1 MKAVMLMFDSLNKH
15 MLSAYGCKT
24 TITPN
29 FERLRKRSLKFDNF
43 YVGSMPCMPARR
55 ELHTGRYNF
64 LHRSWGPVE
73 PFDESMPEILKKQGI
88 HTHLVTDHKHYWRDG
103 GATYHSRFS
112 TYEFIRGQEG
122 DNWKG
127 VVNKPVVHY
136 ESGEPEENKQRK
148 IASRTQHLINQQ
160 YMQDEKDHPL
170 VKTINHGIEF
180 IETNQKDDNWFL
192 QLECFDPHEPFYVP
206 EKYLK
211 LYGLSNT
218 DFDGWPPYY
227 MVTES
232 EAQQKVIRG
241 FYQALVTMVDA
252 YVGQVLDIFDKY
264 NLWED
269 TLLIVNT
276 DHGFLLGEHDWWGK
290 NIMPLY
296 NEIANTPFFICHP
309 QIDAANESHQ
319 MLAQTIDIPATLL
332 DYFNAPIPK
341 NMQGKSLL
349 AGLATD
355 EPIRE
360 YALFGYHGCQI
371 NITDGEYVYMRSPV
385 VQGTQGLYDYTL
397 MPTRINRRFTP
408 KELQGTQLHDGFD
421 FTQGCAVLKIPA
433 TSVMTTD
440 SDRFGHRLYNVK
452 QDPSQTSPVV
462 DMATELR
469 MLENLR
475 LMMIESDAPAEL
487 YARYGLSKD
496 QSVTIEQIENE
507 HQQAGAAKT
516 QFDQYPLSLDVKYGA
531 MSLLQYIETRQLDE
545 IKTRFINQLSHG
557 MTPEQLMTFII
568 DNFPVEN
575 HNELMYRVALEMR
588 LK

>member
-1 MKAVMLMFDSLNKH
+1 MKAVMLMFDSLNKQ
-15 MLSAYGCKT
+15 MLSAYGCQT

-29 FERLRKRSLKFDNF
+29 FERLRKRTLKFDNF

-64 LHRSWGPVE
+64 LHRSWGPIE

-148 IASRTQHLINQQ
+148 IASRTQHLINQK
-160 YMQDEKDHPL
+160 YMQREEDHPL

-180 IETNQKDDNWFL
+180 IETNQAEDNWFL

-206 EKYLK
+206 EKYLQM
-211 LYGLSNT
+211 YGLSNE

-227 MVTES
+227 LVTEDES
-232 EAQQKVIRG
+232 QQKVIRG
-241 FYQALVTMVDA
+241 FYQALVTMVDE
-252 YVGQVLDIFDKY
+252 YVGRVLDMFDKY
-264 NLWED
+264 NLWQD
-269 TLLIVNT
+269 TMLIVNT
-276 DHGFLLGEHDWWGK
+276 DHGFLLGEHEWWGK

-296 NEIANTPFFICHP
+296 NEIANTPFFIYHP
-309 QIDAANESHQ
+309 TINSVNESRK
-319 MLAQTIDIPATLL
+319 MLAQPIDIPATLL
-332 DYFNAPIPK
+332 DYFHVPIPK
-341 NMQGKSLL
+341 NMHGKSLI
-349 AGLATD
+349 AGLEKD
-355 EPIRE
+355 SPIRE

-371 NITDGEYVYMRSPV
+371 NITDGEFVYMRSPV
-385 VQGTQGLYDYTL
+385 VHGTEGLNDYTL

-408 KELQGTQLHDGFD
+408 KELQGTQFHEGFD
-421 FTQGCAVLKIPA
+421 FTQGCGVLKIPA

-440 SDRFGHRLYNVK
+440 SDRFGHRLYNVLL
-452 QDPSQTSPVV
+452 DPQQTAPIL
-462 DMATELR
+462 DIETEYRL
-469 MLENLR
+469 LEKIR
-475 LMMIESDAPAEL
+475 LMMIENDAPFEL
-487 YARYGLSKD
+487 YERYGLSKND
-496 QSVTIEQIENE
+496 PVAIEQIVSE
-507 HQQAGAAKT
+507 HQQGCAAKT
-516 QFDQYPLSLDVKYGA
+516 SLDDYGLAQDVKYGV
-531 MSLLQYIETRQLDE
+531 MSLLQYMETRKLDD
-545 IKTRFINQLSHG
+545 IKINLFNQLG
-557 MTPEQLMTFII
+557 EALTKEGLITFII
-568 DNFPVEN
+568 DNFPSEN